1 MNCFAITAY
10 MVICDPLVVGG
21 GGHLPFWY
29 QRVLIE
35 VQVVIKKLWREK
47 FGRGLLLL
55 NEYQI

>member
-1 MNCFAITAY
+1 MCST
-10 MVICDPLVVGG
+10 CSRGG
-21 GGHLPFWY
+21 GGGNLPFWY

-35 VQVVIKKLWREK
+35 VLVVIKKLWREM

>member
-1 MNCFAITAY
+1 
-10 MVICDPLVVGG
+10 MVICAPLVVGVG
-21 GGHLPFWY
+21 GGGNLPFWY